1 MAALIFITHPEVT
14 IDPATPVERWR
25 LSDAGV
31 RRMRL
36 FAESGAVKNVA
47 SVWASGEA
55 KAIEA
60 AGLLAAG
67 LGVGVKV
74 AHELGEND
82 RRATGFL
89 PPPAFERM
97 ADAFFARPDESVR
110 GWERAIDAQSRIR
123 RAVEAVAAAES
134 GAGDVAVVAHGG
146 VGTLLLCALA
156 GRAINRAEDQPF
168 QGCYWT
174 ARLPDLAIQHGWR
187 PIAPRG

>member
-74 AHELGEND
+74 AHELGD
-82 RRATGFL
+82 RC
-89 PPPAFERM
+89 
-97 ADAFFARPDESVR
+97 
-110 GWERAIDAQSRIR
+110 
-123 RAVEAVAAAES
+123 
-134 GAGDVAVVAHGG
+134 G
-146 VGTLLLCALA
+146 VPL
-156 GRAINRAEDQPF
+156 
-168 QGCYWT
+168 
-174 ARLPDLAIQHGWR
+174 
-187 PIAPRG
+187 IAPLVSAARQLCPLNSFHPASKEFT